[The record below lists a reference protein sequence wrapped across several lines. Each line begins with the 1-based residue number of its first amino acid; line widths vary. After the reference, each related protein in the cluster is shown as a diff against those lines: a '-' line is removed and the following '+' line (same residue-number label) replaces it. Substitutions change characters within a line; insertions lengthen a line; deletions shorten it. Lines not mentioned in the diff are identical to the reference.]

1 MLSKYKCLVLQW
13 YDLKQQPE
21 IVEAIERV
29 EKRQRHE
36 AEERKRQEAECK
48 REEQTRQSRFRSV
61 LYRFIDEGQSSLGI
75 FSQTERINF
84 NEDEDKTVY
93 YGIMATAVKHNLPL
107 DTHKGIEDTVDKFL
121 AGMTW
126 NGCTDFRKECVSNW
140 TKLFATKDVT
150 YTEDAIS
157 NFLSLTTCHAALIHT
172 SRLEVQ
178 MGVLTN

>member
-1 MLSKYKCLVLQW
+1 
-13 YDLKQQPE
+13 
-21 IVEAIERV
+21 
-29 EKRQRHE
+29 
-36 AEERKRQEAECK
+36 
-48 REEQTRQSRFRSV
+48 
-61 LYRFIDEGQSSLGI
+61 
-75 FSQTERINF
+75 
-84 NEDEDKTVY
+84 
-93 YGIMATAVKHNLPL
+93 MATAVKHNLPL

>member
-1 MLSKYKCLVLQW
+1 M
-13 YDLKQQPE
+13 KQQPE

-61 LYRFIDEGQSSLGI
+61 LNRFIDEGQSSLGI

-126 NGCTDFRKECVSNW
+126 NGCTDFRKECVSNR